1 MEKDDKIVKVGS
13 YGSDSASVRE
23 TSIEDPHTVHLKHIV
38 NEGDLDKAA
47 KFDRPDEPMPPGM
60 NRRLQLKADIYI
72 TTFMGLVYSIQFADK
87 TLNSAATTMHL
98 REDLDMVDGSGYAW
112 SGSAFYLGYLA
123 FVFPM
128 SYLIMKAPLAQ
139 TTGAVIAVWGITIIL
154 TAACTNMAGYLTLR
168 TLLGALESTI
178 MPAYTVLTSQYY
190 PRDQQYQRTLMWF
203 SMNGLGTI
211 LSNSLGIGLLNR
223 SSLPL
228 HGWKLLY
235 LIMGAISIVMG
246 IVFFFYMPNS
256 PAEAWFYTEE
266 EKRWQVERIRDNK
279 QGYGSDKIKWY
290 QVKEAF
296 LDIHTW
302 LYCFTVFVN
311 NIPNGAITTMLNLLL
326 EGFNYDKKDS
336 LVMALP
342 CGGSEVVGLLL
353 VAVASSYILPKNRLI
368 WSCTAA
374 ACNVVC
380 LCLVTW
386 GPNAGAKLAGIYIY
400 YTVSP
405 TSYVGLVSCIAS
417 NSAGHTK
424 KMTSAALFY
433 IFYCVGNLVGPQTF
447 KSSEAPEYPTGK
459 KAMAA
464 ASCIQLFLEC
474 MVMVSYICHNIY
486 KDRKNQRLPED
497 LDNPEFADLTDKE
510 NPEFRYAL

>member
-1 MEKDDKIVKVGS
+1 MEKTENLVKVGS
-13 YGSDSASVRE
+13 YESESGSVRH
-23 TSIEDPHTVHLKHIV
+23 TSVEDPHTVHLKHAIKK
-38 NEGDLDKAA
+38 EDLDKAA
-47 KFDRPDEPMPPGM
+47 QYDRPDEPMPPGM
-60 NRRLQLKADIYI
+60 DFKLQLKADIFI

-87 TLNSAATTMHL
+87 TLNSAATTMLL
-98 REDLDMVDGSGYAW
+98 REDLNMVHGAGYSW
-112 SGSAFYLGYLA
+112 SGSAFYLGYLV

-128 SYLIMKAPLAQ
+128 SYLIMKMPLAK
-139 TTGAVIAVWGITIIL
+139 TTGAVITVWGITIMC
-154 TAACTNMAGYLTLR
+154 TAACKNMQGYLALR

-190 PRDQQYQRTLMWF
+190 KRDQQYQRTLMWF

-223 SSLPL
+223 SSLPI

-235 LIMGAISIVMG
+235 IIMGAISIVLG
-246 IVFFFYMPNS
+246 VVFFFYMPNS
-256 PAEAWFYTEE
+256 PAEAWFYTAE
-266 EKRWQVERIRDNK
+266 EKRWQIERIRENK
-279 QGYGSDKIKWY
+279 QGYGSNKIKWY

-311 NIPNGAITTMLNLLL
+311 NIPNGAITTMLNMLLQ
-326 EGFNYDKKDS
+326 GFNYDKKQS

-353 VAVASSYILPKNRLI
+353 VAVVSSYVLPKNRLI
-368 WSCTAA
+368 WSCVCA

-380 LCLVTW
+380 LCLVAW
-386 GPNAGAKLAGIYIY
+386 GPNAGAQLSGIYIY
-400 YTVSP
+400 YFVSP
-405 TSYVGLVSCIAS
+405 TSYVGMVSCIAS

-424 KMTSAALFY
+424 KMTTAALFY

-447 KSSEAPEYPTGK
+447 KSSEQPEYPTGK

-464 ASCIQLFLEC
+464 CSCIQLFLEC
-474 MVMVSYICHNIY
+474 LVMISYIAHNKY
-486 KDRKNQRLPED
+486 KDRKNQHLPDDIE
-497 LDNPEFADLTDKE
+497 NPEFADLTDKE